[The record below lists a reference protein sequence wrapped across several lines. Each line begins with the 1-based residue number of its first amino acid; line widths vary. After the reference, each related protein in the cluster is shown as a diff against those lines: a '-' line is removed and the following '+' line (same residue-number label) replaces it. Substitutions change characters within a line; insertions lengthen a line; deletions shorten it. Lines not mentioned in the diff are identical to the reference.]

1 MTVQQPASNV
11 NSAIMSMQA
20 GLPASNIHAMILTA
34 RPAPQAQPTHATA
47 ASRHIMLLRAIT
59 VSRAQHQWQTVMS
72 VKIQVDL

>member
-34 RPAPQAQPTHATA
+34 RPAPQAQLIHATV

-59 VSRAQHQWQTVMS
+59 VSHAQHQWQTVMS